1 MEYFS
6 AAWRAGTDCIEW
18 NEAGIRLFDRNSG
31 STGDTLGSGFV
42 LPVFSS
48 VSLPDYFL
56 LEMHQP
62 YFAGGHG
69 F

>member
-1 MEYFS
+1 MS
-6 AAWRAGTDCIEW
+6 GGTDCIEW
-18 NEAGIRLFDRNSG
+18 NEAGIRLSGRNSG

-48 VSLPDYFL
+48 VFFPDYFL
-56 LEMHQP
+56 TMHQP

-69 F
+69 FKLF